1 MHAILEGMPS
11 EPERRIEYGYDT
23 TGKGL
28 GFFKELL
35 EKGISF
41 DEKNMR
47 GSGGKMGRTAKEMLI
62 EKTMVEW
69 LDCLKE
75 FEGGDGADGGY
86 RVKLDGPSECTIYYG
101 GTDTQERILDRVSRG

>member
-1 MHAILEGMPS
+1 MRGIVSGGDNLLHAILEGMPS

-62 EKTMVEW
+62 EMTMVEW

-75 FEGGDGADGGY
+75 FEGGDGADGG
-86 RVKLDGPSECTIYYG
+86 
-101 GTDTQERILDRVSRG
+101 SRLTALGM